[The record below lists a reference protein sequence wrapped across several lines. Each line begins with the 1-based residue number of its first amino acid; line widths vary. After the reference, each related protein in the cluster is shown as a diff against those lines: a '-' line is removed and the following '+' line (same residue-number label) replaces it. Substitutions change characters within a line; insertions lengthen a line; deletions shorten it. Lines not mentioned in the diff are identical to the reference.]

1 MTDMFACSSVE
12 DNNEHTHT
20 KLKENKLVTTVEPL
34 IGNLS
39 YFFVTNLLGMN
50 PGRHEEWN
58 FHCLPSSKQASFQ
71 CLI

>member
-1 MTDMFACSSVE
+1 MFACSSVE

-34 IGNLS
+34 LGNLS

-58 FHCLPSSKQASFQ
+58 FH
-71 CLI
+71 